1 MSRMFTRRKETRER
15 RAREKKRE
23 RDEIFVFLAFF
34 FTFFLALVFTREVS
48 LSLRKSF
55 AFVVVGGETKIL
67 I

>member
-34 FTFFLALVFTREVS
+34 FTFFLALVFTLARS
-48 LSLRKSF
+48 LFLSGRVLRSLVLGEIRKS
-55 AFVVVGGETKIL
+55 
-67 I
+67 